1 MDIIESL
8 KKSKN
13 GDIESVELI
22 INAYKDYIYYQMVQY
37 NIKDKITCYEEVRSR
52 IIRAIFLF
60 KI

>member
-1 MDIIESL
+1 MDIIELL
-8 KKSKN
+8 KKSKH
-13 GDIESVELI
+13 GDIKSVELI
-22 INAYKDYIYYQMVQY
+22 INAYKDYIYYQMVKY